1 VACRHERSGGLCRE
15 RYVDGMG
22 YGKNAMK
29 FNRRTFPFFPKADSR
44 LFVNWLIM
52 PLICALRHACQ
63 PQLRLLRCCQGS
75 NEIGKVVIRIEMVAY
90 ETCTTMSPQHCW
102 LASTRVTNIRAQC
115 APILIKYEPLNS
127 LRKFLFCLCLWKSSP
142 ITGRV
147 CNLHTLHI
155 SLTLHGKKAKW
166 TWIWQTGLFHLRP
179 VLFFLAKLV
188 IDQLVYDVALS
199 LILEWPV
206 VRISSS
212 AFRSTM
218 RRMKMIQFDG
228 SLKIGKRCMEWD
240 TEISENL
247 I

>member
-1 VACRHERSGGLCRE
+1 MTWPNVTDILIPIDAVCQECIPQSEWAKFVSPELVDKYNAFNQPYRPFSRFCQDCDSELVACRHERSGGLCRE

-29 FNRRTFPFFPKADSR
+29 FNRRTFPFFPIADSR

-166 TWIWQTGLFHLRP
+166 TWIWQTGLFYLRP
-179 VLFFLAKLV
+179 VPFF
-188 IDQLVYDVALS
+188 
-199 LILEWPV
+199 
-206 VRISSS
+206 
-212 AFRSTM
+212 F
-218 RRMKMIQFDG
+218 
-228 SLKIGKRCMEWD
+228 
-240 TEISENL
+240 
-247 I
+247 